1 MQNKTNSKKDV
12 IIVVVCIV
20 LLLGVS
26 FWWCSNIQVPP
37 DKEQLILNKLDSLD
51 LVVKQQTTIRDS
63 LKMVLDTNTVT
74 IKEIHKTYEKTVNT
88 VTNQSHSAD
97 WKFLKDYLS
106 RYNLDSTGLK
116 KIRPDSSTTQQVG
129 E

>member
-1 MQNKTNSKKDV
+1 MQNKTSSKKDV

-26 FWWCSNIQVPP
+26 FWCSNIQVPP

>member
-1 MQNKTNSKKDV
+1 MSTKTSNKKD
-12 IIVVVCIV
+12 ILFVVVCAV
-20 LLLGVS
+20 LLLGGVT
-26 FWWCSNIQVPP
+26 WWCSRIEVPP

-63 LKMVLDTNTVT
+63 LKTVIDTNTVT
-74 IKEIHKTYEKTVNT
+74 IKEIHKTYEKTVNV
-88 VTNQSHSAD
+88 VTNQSHSDD

-106 RYNLDSTGLK
+106 RYDLDSTGLK
-116 KIRPDSSTTQQVG
+116 KVGPDSSTTQQMG